1 MEEYQGG
8 DEMVSRGNIPLY
20 WYGAADGTNRRR
32 YLSAGAEREGA
43 EMSEVVQVER
53 NGGVATIRM
62 NRPERLNAYN
72 TEMGDALLAA
82 ALSVSADPS
91 VRCVVLTG
99 AGKAF
104 SAGGDVEMMASIR
117 GGVSGGFLDLTVR
130 LHAFIA
136 TLRRSPKP
144 VVAAVNG
151 VAAGAGFSFALACD
165 TAVATSSA
173 RFTLGY
179 QNIGL
184 SPDGGMTFF
193 LARALG
199 TQRAMGMTLFSKV
212 LSASLAAEWG
222 LVQEIFP
229 DAEFASGVDA
239 LADRLA
245 SGPTLAYSRAKE
257 LYNRALSQPL
267 EAQLEEE
274 RQNISRSAGTRDF
287 REGVRAF
294 LEKRP
299 ARFEGR

>member
-1 MEEYQGG
+1 MALL
-8 DEMVSRGNIPLY
+8 SPASNISLY
-20 WYGAADGTNRRR
+20 CYDTADGSNRRR
-32 YLSAGAEREGA
+32 YLSAGAEGEGA

-53 NGGVATIRM
+53 NAGVATIRM
-62 NRPERLNAYN
+62 NRPERMNAYN
-72 TEMGDALLAA
+72 EEMGAALLSAVSAA
-82 ALSVSADPS
+82 AADPS
-91 VRCVVLTG
+91 VRCIVLTG
-99 AGKAF
+99 EGKAF
-104 SAGGDVEMMASIR
+104 SGGGDV
-117 GGVSGGFLDLTVR
+117 VSFAAFQDEGPGKFMGLAIG
-130 LHAFIA
+130 LHALIA
-136 TLRRSPKP
+136 TLRRAPKP

-151 VAAGAGFSFALACD
+151 VAAGAGFSMALACD
-165 TAVATSSA
+165 VAVAASSA

-199 TQRAMGMTLFSKV
+199 TQRAMEMTLFSRV
-212 LSASLAAEWG
+212 LPAARAAEWG

-229 DAEFASGVDA
+229 DAEFAAGVEA

-245 SGPTLAYSRAKE
+245 SGPTLAYARAKE

-267 EAQLEEE
+267 ETQLEEE
-274 RQNISRSAGTRDF
+274 RQSIARSATTHDF

-294 LEKRP
+294 LGKRP

>member
-1 MEEYQGG
+1 
-8 DEMVSRGNIPLY
+8 
-20 WYGAADGTNRRR
+20 
-32 YLSAGAEREGA
+32 
-43 EMSEVVQVER
+43 MSDVVQVER
-53 NGGVATIRM
+53 KGGVATVRM
-62 NRPERLNAYN
+62 NRPDRLNAYDE
-72 TEMGDALLAA
+72 EMGDALLSA

-91 VRCVVLTG
+91 VRCIVLTG

-104 SAGGDVEMMASIR
+104 SAGGDVEKMATFR
-117 GGVSGGFLDLTVR
+117 GKGTGEFLDLTIR
-130 LHAFIA
+130 LHAFICA
-136 TLRRSPKP
+136 LRRAPKP

-151 VAAGAGFSFALACD
+151 VAAGAGFSMALACD
-165 TAVATSSA
+165 AAVAASSA

-193 LARALG
+193 LTRSLG
-199 TQRAMGMTLFSKV
+199 TQRAMEMTLFSKV
-212 LSASLAAEWG
+212 LSASLAAAWG
-222 LVQEIFP
+222 LVQEVIP
-229 DAEFASGVDA
+229 DADFAAQVEA
-239 LADRLA
+239 LAARLA
-245 SGPTLAYSRAKE
+245 AGPTLAYARTKE

-274 RQNISRSAGTRDF
+274 RQSIARSGTTHDF